1 MRTRKVYKPFI
12 DKSGMEDELDD
23 LPEWVK
29 FINKITNENKRH
41 SSRKKKLTLE
51 DIVFQRLRE
60 LQYIHFPN
68 KIIRFPTVFSKICSI
83 YCLTK
88 DQVWQILREL
98 EKSGHIKIVPYQ
110 GIRIKNKTDL

>member
-1 MRTRKVYKPFI
+1 
-12 DKSGMEDELDD
+12 MEDELDD

-29 FINKITNENKRH
+29 FINKIANEKQRR
-41 SSRKKKLTLE
+41 SRRKKKLTLE
-51 DIVFQRLRE
+51 DLVFCRLQE
-60 LQYIHFPN
+60 LQYIHFPS
-68 KIIRFPTVFSKICSI
+68 KIIRFPLVFSKICSI